1 MRGTLPQKNCRDK
14 RLLLTA
20 YKRRFIV
27 GSDLESLMSS
37 SIYLDLPRRDLMD
50 MSQKQ
55 RKLVEELELEA
66 RDLMRRLERV
76 QHRLGLATQKLDW
89 YSQAMTKGA
98 VR

>member
-1 MRGTLPQKNCRDK
+1 
-14 RLLLTA
+14 
-20 YKRRFIV
+20 
-27 GSDLESLMSS
+27 MSS